1 LKKGSERKFDM
12 AATNSGNVEKDLSQI
27 SALTESVKEMD
38 VAGGDAEKKEVR
50 FHF

>member
-1 LKKGSERKFDM
+1 M
-12 AATNSGNVEKDLSQI
+12 AATNSDNVEKDLSQI

-38 VAGGDAEKKEVR
+38 VAGGDGEKKEVR